1 MILCAGFGERL
12 LPLTEELPKA
22 LVPVGDRSVLAHIA
36 ARLRRS
42 GYASAVVNTHWMA
55 EKFEAITDEL
65 ELDLTLV
72 HEPHILGQAGG
83 IAGARHL
90 LGAPLIAWNGDIL
103 IDEPPLE
110 QLVGSVRVSGGVC
123 LAVAPAT
130 GSGTLG
136 LDAAGHMVRVRGQS
150 FGVEVRS
157 VDYIGL
163 LALGEAALQELP
175 ERGCPIN
182 DFMLP
187 RLRRGDVV
195 DTCLTSSAWREVGSH
210 EAYWKANE
218 HWLSHHANHESGSF
232 VHPSARVA
240 AGVQLRSSVVGANAR
255 IDGAGSVDSS
265 VIWPGTIATAPL
277 SRAIVT
283 PRARVQR

>member
-12 LPLTEELPKA
+12 RPLSEELPKA

-36 ARLRRS
+36 ARLRLG
-42 GYASAVVNTHWMA
+42 GYASAVVNTHWMP
-55 EKFEAITDEL
+55 EKFAAITE
-65 ELDLTLV
+65 ESALDLTLV
-72 HEPHILGQAGG
+72 HEPQIRGQAGG

-90 LGAPLIAWNGDIL
+90 LRAPVIAWNGDIL

-110 QLVGSVRVSGGVC
+110 ELVASVAATGGVC
-123 LAVAPAT
+123 LALAPAT
-130 GSGTLG
+130 GSGTVG

-157 VDYIGL
+157 ADYIGL
-163 LALGEAALQELP
+163 LALGEAALRELP
-175 ERGCPIN
+175 EHGCLIN

-187 RLRRGDVV
+187 LLRRGGVV
-195 DTCLTSSAWREVGSH
+195 HTCQTASAWREVGSP
-210 EAYWKANE
+210 EGYWKANE
-218 HWLSHHANHESGSF
+218 HWLFHHANHASGSF

-240 AGVQLRSSVVGANAR
+240 AGVQLRTSVVGANAR
-255 IDGAGSVDSS
+255 IDGTGSVESS
-265 VIWPGTIATAPL
+265 VIWPDTIATAPIA
-277 SRAIVT
+277 RAIVT

>member
-12 LPLTEELPKA
+12 RPLSEELPKA

-36 ARLRRS
+36 GALRRA
-42 GYASAVVNTHWMA
+42 GHASAVVNTHWMA
-55 EKFEAITDEL
+55 EKFAAITDEL
-65 ELDLTLV
+65 ELDVTLI
-72 HEPHILGQAGG
+72 HEPQIRGQAGG

-90 LGAPLIAWNGDIL
+90 LRAPVIAWNGDIL
-103 IDEPPLE
+103 IDEPPLQE
-110 QLVGSVRVSGGVC
+110 LAASVTASGGVC
-123 LAVAPAT
+123 LALAPAT
-130 GSGTLG
+130 GSGTVG

-157 VDYIGL
+157 ADYIGL
-163 LALGEAALQELP
+163 LALGEEALRELP
-175 ERGCPIN
+175 EHGCPIN

-187 RLRRGDVV
+187 RLRRGGLV

-210 EAYWKANE
+210 EGYWKANE

-240 AGVQLRSSVVGANAR
+240 AGVQLRASVVGANAR
-255 IDGAGSVDSS
+255 IEGAGSVESS
-265 VIWPGTIATAPL
+265 VIWPDAIATAPFA
-277 SRAIVT
+277 RAIVT

>member
-12 LPLTEELPKA
+12 RPLSEQLPKA

-36 ARLRRS
+36 ASLRRA
-42 GYASAVVNTHWMA
+42 GYASAVVNTHWMP
-55 EKFEAITDEL
+55 EKFAAITDDL
-65 ELDLTLV
+65 ALDLTLI
-72 HEPHILGQAGG
+72 HEPQLRGQAGG
-83 IAGARHL
+83 IAGARQL
-90 LGAPLIAWNGDIL
+90 LRAPVIAWNGDIL
-103 IDEPPLE
+103 IDDPPLE
-110 QLVGSVRVSGGVC
+110 QLAASVVASGGVC

-130 GSGTLG
+130 GSGTVG

-157 VDYIGL
+157 ADYIGL
-163 LALGEAALQELP
+163 LALGEQALQELP
-175 ERGCPIN
+175 EQGCPIN

-195 DTCLTSSAWREVGSH
+195 DTCLTSSAWREVGSL
-210 EAYWKANE
+210 EGYWKANA

-232 VHPSARVA
+232 VHPSARVS
-240 AGVQLRSSVVGANAR
+240 AGVQLRSSMVGANAR
-255 IDGAGSVDSS
+255 IDGTGSVDCS
-265 VIWPGTIATAPL
+265 VIWPDTIATAPL